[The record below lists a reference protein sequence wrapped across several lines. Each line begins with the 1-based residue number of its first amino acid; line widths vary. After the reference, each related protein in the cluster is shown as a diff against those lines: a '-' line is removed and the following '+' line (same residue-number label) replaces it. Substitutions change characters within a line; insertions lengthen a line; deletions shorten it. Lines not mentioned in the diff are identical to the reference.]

1 MFETAQLI
9 NSNKKVKALNVF
21 SETQLQEINI

>member
-21 SETQLQEINI
+21 SETQLQEFNI